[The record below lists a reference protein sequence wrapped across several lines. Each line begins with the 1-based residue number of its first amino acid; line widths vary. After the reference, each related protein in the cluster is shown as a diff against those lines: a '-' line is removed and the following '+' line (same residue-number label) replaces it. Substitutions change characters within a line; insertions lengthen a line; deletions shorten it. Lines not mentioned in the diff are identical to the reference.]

1 MTNLIT
7 VDSTAS
13 HESIP
18 PLDILEY
25 CSPIIEMVL
34 DKEEGFKEGIE
45 NNYAFFSRWQVGGFE
60 VDEDGT
66 YKFPEDKPLKPLV
79 TIEGDGEVMYIYE
92 YAIVVIV
99 DKDGNK
105 MYTRVD

>member
-1 MTNLIT
+1 MLAVT
-7 VDSTAS
+7 VDPTKEFKGISPS
-13 HESIP
+13 NL
-18 PLDILEY
+18 LDY
-25 CSPIIEMVL
+25 CTPIIAML
-34 DKEEGFKEGIE
+34 DREGESLREGIE
-45 NNYAFFSRWQVGGFE
+45 NNYHFFSGWQEGGFE

-66 YKFPEDKPLKPLV
+66 YRFPEDRPLKPMVLV
-79 TIEGDGEVMYIYE
+79 EKFGEVAYIYE